1 MLSLNKLPLRNLK
14 SHPGRTTAILIFVI
28 LMAAATF
35 GGTLIVKGVNSGLE
49 TTRSRLGAD
58 ILVTPADAKNEFD
71 AQTFLIQAEPGY
83 FYMDAGKLDE
93 ILTVEGVDKASPQM
107 FLASATAS
115 CCSAKL
121 QIIAFDPE
129 TDFTIQPWIR
139 DTFGGA
145 QKMGLMDIIV
155 GANVTV
161 YDDYILKLYNND
173 CHVIGQFAPTGSSLD
188 NAVYTNFETIRVL
201 IRSSFDN
208 NLNKYQPFNTADVIS
223 TVMVKVKEGYD
234 TNRVAEE
241 IQKKVSDVST
251 ATATNMVSGIVESLN
266 SITRTVSIFSVIF
279 WSIGLLMTVLLFALL
294 IHERS
299 REFAS
304 LRAVGASKN
313 ILSRIVSGEALT
325 VNLIG
330 ALIGIILSAL
340 LIIGFSSLIGQKLG
354 VGFLVPNAGQILP
367 LALLSLA
374 SVLLAAVFSAL
385 IAVKQVSSIDA
396 ALVLKEGE

>member
-107 FLASATAS
+107 FLASAIAS

-241 IQKKVSDVST
+241 IQKKVSEVST

-354 VGFLVPNAGQILP
+354 VSFLVPNAGQILP

>member
-241 IQKKVSDVST
+241 IQKKVSEVST